1 MIFQTSKPISFTI
14 GLALLLLTACSQPPN
29 YAPVK
34 TVNQAIEPN
43 NGYYLRK
50 RVPNNPLNNT
60 DNAQKTAKGGLD
72 GQQHKL
78 AQNHKTAPVIKQKS
92 QPQLSTNNS
101 EIIHKNQSIIKTIPS
116 VYQGESQA
124 TSKEAN
130 SDLAKK
136 LPPKQQKAPKID
148 QQASD
153 QSKKQPIL
161 SNTDKIALSK
171 NTKKNALS
179 VDKNLL
185 ISKNNKEKTSIIS
198 TDNKKVLKL
207 NFQLPIK
214 GKISKNFAQTDNK
227 GIDITGKAGQAVQA
241 AEAGKA
247 VYCGQGLAGFGNLVI
262 IKHNETY
269 LSAYANNS
277 KLYVKEGQ
285 RVEKG
290 QTIGQVGSTGL
301 KKAALHF
308 EIRKNGIPINPLTLM
323 PKH

>member
-1 MIFQTSKPISFTI
+1 M
-14 GLALLLLTACSQPPN
+14 LLTACSQPPN

-50 RVPNNPLNNT
+50 RVSSNPLNNT
-60 DNAQKTAKGGLD
+60 DKSQKTAKGGLD

-78 AQNHKTAPVIKQKS
+78 AQNHTTVPAIKQKT
-92 QPQLSTNNS
+92 QPLLST
-101 EIIHKNQSIIKTIPS
+101 K
-116 VYQGESQA
+116 
-124 TSKEAN
+124 N
-130 SDLAKK
+130 SDVDKK
-136 LPPKQQKAPKID
+136 LPPKQQKTPKID

-153 QSKKQPIL
+153 QSKKQSIL
-161 SNTDKIALSK
+161 SNADKIPLSK
-171 NTKKNALS
+171 NTKKNAPP

-198 TDNKKVLKL
+198 IDNKKVLKL

-214 GKISKNFAQTDNK
+214 GRISRNFSQTDNK
-227 GIDITGKAGQAVQA
+227 GIDITGKAGQAVKA

>member
-1 MIFQTSKPISFTI
+1 MIFQTSKPILITI
-14 GLALLLLTACSQPPN
+14 GLALLLLIACSQPPN

-50 RVPNNPLNNT
+50 RVPSNPLNNT
-60 DNAQKTAKGGLD
+60 DKSQKIAKGGFV

-78 AQNHKTAPVIKQKS
+78 AQNHTTAPVIKQKA
-92 QPQLSTNNS
+92 QPHLSTKNS
-101 EIIHKNQSIIKTIPS
+101 EITHNQSIVKPIPS
-116 VYQGESQA
+116 VYQGESHVK
-124 TSKEAN
+124 SKSAN
-130 SDLAKK
+130 SDLVKK
-136 LPPKQQKAPKID
+136 LPPKQQKAQKLD
-148 QQASD
+148 QQASE
-153 QSKKQPIL
+153 QSKKQLIL
-161 SNTDKIALSK
+161 SNADKIALTK
-171 NTKKNALS
+171 NTKKNAPA

-198 TDNKKVLKL
+198 TDNKKMLKL

-308 EIRKNGIPINPLTLM
+308 EIRKNGVPINPLTLM

>member
-1 MIFQTSKPISFTI
+1 MIFQTLKSIPLTR
-14 GLALLLLTACSQPPN
+14 GLALMLLTACSQPPN

-43 NGYYLRK
+43 NGYYFRK
-50 RVPNNPLNNT
+50 RVPSNPQNNT
-60 DNAQKTAKGGLD
+60 DKSQKTAKGGFD

-78 AQNHKTAPVIKQKS
+78 AHNHTTAPAIKQKA
-92 QPQLSTNNS
+92 QPHLSTKNA
-101 EIIHKNQSIIKTIPS
+101 EITYKSQSFIKPIPS

-124 TSKEAN
+124 KSKSAIPGI
-130 SDLAKK
+130 DKK

-148 QQASD
+148 QQASN

-161 SNTDKIALSK
+161 SSANKIPLSK
-171 NTKKNALS
+171 NLQKNAAPG
-179 VDKNLL
+179 DKNLFL
-185 ISKNNKEKTSIIS
+185 SKSNKEKTSIIS
-198 TDNKKVLKL
+198 IDNKKVLKL
-207 NFQLPIK
+207 NFQFPIK
-214 GKISKNFAQTDNK
+214 GKISKNFSQTDNK

-277 KLYVKEGQ
+277 RLYIKEGQ

>member
-1 MIFQTSKPISFTI
+1 MIFQPSKPIKLMM

-50 RVPNNPLNNT
+50 RIASNPLNNT
-60 DNAQKTAKGGLD
+60 DKSQKTAKAGLD

-78 AQNHKTAPVIKQKS
+78 AQNHTTEPGIKKKS
-92 QPQLSTNNS
+92 QSRLSTKNS
-101 EIIHKNQSIIKTIPS
+101 EITIKNQRTITPTPLLHQEDIHPKSKSVNPEIAKNLPS
-116 VYQGESQA
+116 
-124 TSKEAN
+124 
-130 SDLAKK
+130 
-136 LPPKQQKAPKID
+136 KQQKVPKID
-148 QQASD
+148 QLASD
-153 QSKKQPIL
+153 QAKKQPML
-161 SNTDKIALSK
+161 SNADKIFISK
-171 NTKKNALS
+171 NTKKNAPP

-198 TDNKKVLKL
+198 NDNKKMLKL
-207 NFQLPIK
+207 NFQFPIK

-227 GIDITGKAGQAVQA
+227 GIDITGKAGQVVKAS
-241 AEAGKA
+241 EAGKA

-285 RVEKG
+285 HVEKG

-308 EIRKNGIPINPLTLM
+308 EIRKNGTPINPLTLM
-323 PKH
+323 SKH

>member
-1 MIFQTSKPISFTI
+1 MIFQTSKPITLTI

-50 RVPNNPLNNT
+50 RVSSNPLNNT
-60 DNAQKTAKGGLD
+60 DKSQKIAKGGFD

-78 AQNHKTAPVIKQKS
+78 AQNHSTAPVIKQKA
-92 QPQLSTNNS
+92 QPQLNTKNS
-101 EIIHKNQSIIKTIPS
+101 EITYKNQSTTKPMPLA
-116 VYQGESQA
+116 YQDESQA
-124 TSKEAN
+124 KSKLAN
-130 SDLAKK
+130 SDRAKK
-136 LPPKQQKAPKID
+136 LPPKQQKAQKLD
-148 QQASD
+148 QLASD

-161 SNTDKIALSK
+161 SNADKIVLSK
-171 NTKKNALS
+171 NTKKNAPA

-227 GIDITGKAGQAVQA
+227 GIDITGRAGQAVKA
-241 AEAGKA
+241 SEAGKA

-290 QTIGQVGSTGL
+290 QTIGQVGLAGL